1 MTVPYENI
9 LSLRRTRNFLREL
22 SDPKK
27 TPGIPSCIRKEA
39 MSCMRHM
46 PGSYQDEDILNG
58 ILNGKAGSCY
68 KNVEDCGFEEDTF
81 DYWKNYVPEP
91 ARWWDRKVKQ

>member
-27 TPGIPSCIRKEA
+27 TPGIPACIRKEA

-46 PGSYQDEDILNG
+46 PGSYQEEDILNG
-58 ILNGKAGSCY
+58 ILKNSPY

-81 DYWKNYVPEP
+81 DWKNYEP
-91 ARWWDRKVKQ
+91 TVARWWDRKVKQ

>member
-39 MSCMRHM
+39 ISCMRHM
-46 PGSYQDEDILNG
+46 IASYQDEDVLNG
-58 ILNGKAGSCY
+58 ILKNSHY
-68 KNVEDCGFEEDTF
+68 KNVEDCGFEEDSF
-81 DYWKNYVPEP
+81 DWKNYEP
-91 ARWWDRKVKQ
+91 TVARWWDRKVKQ